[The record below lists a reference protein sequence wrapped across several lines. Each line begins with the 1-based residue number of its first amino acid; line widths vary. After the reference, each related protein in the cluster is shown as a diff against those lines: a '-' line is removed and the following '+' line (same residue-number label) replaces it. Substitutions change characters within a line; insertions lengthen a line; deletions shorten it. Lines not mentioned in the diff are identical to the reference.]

1 MRIAF
6 IGPESSGKTTL
17 SEILAQKYTAEL
29 ITEYSRVY
37 LAEIQTNYSYEDLE
51 FIAKG
56 QFNCIINS
64 KENNLVIIDTDLISM
79 QVWSEFKY
87 NKCCDFIKE
96 NIFTQQID
104 IYFLCKPD
112 FPWIEDNLR
121 ENPND
126 REVLF
131 DLFIKI
137 LKEYKIDYKI
147 LEGSITNRFQLCET
161 NINSYLNNEKS

>member
-1 MRIAF
+1 
-6 IGPESSGKTTL
+6 
-17 SEILAQKYTAEL
+17 
-29 ITEYSRVY
+29 
-37 LAEIQTNYSYEDLE
+37 
-51 FIAKG
+51 
-56 QFNCIINS
+56 
-64 KENNLVIIDTDLISM
+64 
-79 QVWSEFKY
+79 
-87 NKCCDFIKE
+87 
-96 NIFTQQID
+96 
-104 IYFLCKPD
+104 LCKPD

-161 NINSYLNNEKS
+161 NINSYLKNEKS